1 MVLRWWESITG
12 SFGIINRVCNVN
24 WPPKEF
30 QSSDEGLTL
39 ETLAFK
45 LFNGGLF
52 HYVINSVDNNKLL

>member
-39 ETLAFK
+39 ETFALK
-45 LFNGGLF
+45 LFNGGLL
-52 HYVINSVDNNKLL
+52 HYVINSVDNIELL